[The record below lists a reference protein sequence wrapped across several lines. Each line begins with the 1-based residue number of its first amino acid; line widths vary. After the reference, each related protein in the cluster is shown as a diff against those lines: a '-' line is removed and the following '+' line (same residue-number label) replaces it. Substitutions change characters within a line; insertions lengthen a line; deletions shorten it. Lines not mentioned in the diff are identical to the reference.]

1 MADQEAIL
9 SSNGDDPRALVVVF
23 LRGGADGLNMVAP
36 FGDDGY
42 RKARPRIALGT
53 EDSIKLDEFYRLNS
67 LLKGLEPA
75 WNEGDLA
82 MIHACGS
89 EDETRSHFEAQD
101 LMEHGGM
108 TAGGWLG
115 RFLRFKDRPADG
127 GLAAIALSKGMPESL
142 RGAPAATAMGSINEF
157 TLGPGNEGVQKSLSR
172 LYSDHGGLLE
182 KPARD
187 TLRALERVDDLR
199 NGDYEPANGAKYSW
213 DPFAKAM
220 AQTARLIKARVG
232 VEAVTIDNG
241 GWDSHLS
248 QGPIMNPRMTR
259 LGDGLGA
266 FHQDLGKDMKNVTVL
281 VLTEF
286 GRRVSENSAFGAD
299 HGRGGVMFVLGKDIQ
314 GGKIHGDW
322 PGLSDD
328 VLEGP
333 GDLPVVTNYRDV
345 LAPVLKRHGAGKGMN
360 KIFPDYDLNPLD
372 ILS

>member
-1 MADQEAIL
+1 MADQQAIL
-9 SSNGDDPRALVVVF
+9 TGNGDDPRTLVVVF

-53 EDSIKLDEFYRLNS
+53 EDSSKLDDFYRLNS
-67 LLKGLEPA
+67 LLRGLEPA

-82 MIHACGS
+82 MVHACGS

-101 LMEHGGM
+101 LMEHGGV
-108 TAGGWLG
+108 AGGGWLG
-115 RFLRFKDRPADG
+115 RFLRYKERPADG

-142 RGAPAATAMGSINEF
+142 RGAPAATAMSSINEF
-157 TLGPGNEGVQKSLSR
+157 TLGRGNDAMEKSLSR
-172 LYSDHGGLLE
+172 LYADHGGVLE

-187 TLRALERVDDLR
+187 TLRALGRIDDLR
-199 NGDYEPANGAKYSW
+199 NRDYEPANDAKYSW

-232 VEAVTIDNG
+232 VEAVTIDIG

-259 LGDGLGA
+259 LGNGLGA
-266 FHQDLGKDMKNVTVL
+266 FYQDLGKDMKNVSVV

-286 GRRVSENSAFGAD
+286 GRRVGENSAFGTD

-314 GGKIHGDW
+314 GGKMHGEW

-333 GDLPVVTNYRDV
+333 GDLPVATNYRDV
-345 LAPVLKRHGAGKGMN
+345 LAPLLKRHGAGQGMAR
-360 KIFPDYDLNPLD
+360 IFPDYDLNPLN
-372 ILS
+372 ILT

>member
-172 LYSDHGGLLE
+172 LYSITVVCWRNHPGHASCAGTSGRF
-182 KPARD
+182 A
-187 TLRALERVDDLR
+187 ER
-199 NGDYEPANGAKYSW
+199 
-213 DPFAKAM
+213 
-220 AQTARLIKARVG
+220 
-232 VEAVTIDNG
+232 
-241 GWDSHLS
+241 
-248 QGPIMNPRMTR
+248 
-259 LGDGLGA
+259 
-266 FHQDLGKDMKNVTVL
+266 
-281 VLTEF
+281 
-286 GRRVSENSAFGAD
+286 
-299 HGRGGVMFVLGKDIQ
+299 
-314 GGKIHGDW
+314 
-322 PGLSDD
+322 
-328 VLEGP
+328 
-333 GDLPVVTNYRDV
+333 
-345 LAPVLKRHGAGKGMN
+345 
-360 KIFPDYDLNPLD
+360 
-372 ILS
+372 